1 MLMEADQLSYAP
13 TDWLHSE
20 TNHKQTSKYSML
32 KIRISETITNLLAI
46 CYQHV
51 PRSLKATFQWG
62 RVIISQSLA
71 SGIEGHTVLLLIMSK
86 GSFLFRKQKST
97 AKHTASIHKII
108 YGTDN

>member
-1 MLMEADQLSYAP
+1 
-13 TDWLHSE
+13 
-20 TNHKQTSKYSML
+20 ML

-46 CYQHV
+46 CGQRV
-51 PRSLKATFQWG
+51 PSSLKAAFQRG
-62 RVIISQSLA
+62 RVILSQPCA
-71 SGIEGHTVLLLIMSK
+71 FGMEGHAVLPLIMSK